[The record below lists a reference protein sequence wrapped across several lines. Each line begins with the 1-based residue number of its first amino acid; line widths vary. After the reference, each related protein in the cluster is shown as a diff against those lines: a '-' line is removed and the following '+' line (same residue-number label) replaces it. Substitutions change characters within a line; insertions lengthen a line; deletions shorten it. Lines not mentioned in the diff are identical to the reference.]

1 MFPYIQGSGNRKT
14 EIHINLSTLKKTIF
28 YSWQSDLP
36 NSTNRGFIGKCLEE
50 AISSLNENLMIDAV
64 IDRDTKN
71 VIGTPDIASSIFNKI
86 DNANI
91 FVADVSFINANSS
104 GKKCPNPNV
113 LIELG
118 YAAKA
123 LGWDKIICV
132 FNSQYGKIEELP
144 FDLRFRRPISYSI
157 INPSNK
163 TKDKKVLTNIFKDA
177 LQGIIEHDS
186 NHNELQDYLK
196 KILDKEV
203 LTISNHLLKIIYGY
217 DYNLTQ
223 ENIGKLLDTKYEDL
237 EYNLYEKKLLGFT
250 IFKDWESYVQK
261 LEGLINQPFF
271 IQNANAETTSSILK
285 ILKSLRSI
293 SAFQVHNDLFNVGT
307 ETQEFSVIDGQKM
320 NSDNPKGEF
329 LLLKKIDFEKG
340 VVVDWGKIKTTSTRK
355 MLSYY
360 TIKSESFKSYSAHLL
375 EIIKTLDFYV
385 AKSNNEFILDPLEF
399 RSN

>member
-1 MFPYIQGSGNRKT
+1 M
-14 EIHINLSTLKKTIF
+14 KKTIF

-50 AISSLNENLMIDAV
+50 AIFSLNKDLMIDAV

-71 VIGTPDIASSIFNKI
+71 VIGTPDIVSSIFNKI

-91 FVADVSFINANSS
+91 FVADVSFINADSS

-144 FDLRFRRPISYSI
+144 FDLRFRRPILYSI

-223 ENIGKLLDTKYEDL
+223 GNIGKLLDTKYEDL
-237 EYNLYEKKLLGFT
+237 EYNLYEKRLLGFT

-285 ILKSLRSI
+285 ILKSLRNI
-293 SAFQVHNDLFNVGT
+293 SAFQVHNELFNVGT
-307 ETQEFSVIDGQKM
+307 ETQEFTVIDGQKM
-320 NSDNPKGEF
+320 NSDNPKDEF
-329 LLLKKIDFEKG
+329 LLLKKIDSEKG
-340 VVVDWGKIKTTSTRK
+340 VVVDWGKIKITSVRK

-360 TIKSESFKSYSAHLL
+360 TIKSGSFQNYSAHLL

-385 AKSNNEFILDPLEF
+385 AKNNNEFILDPLEF

>member
-1 MFPYIQGSGNRKT
+1 M
-14 EIHINLSTLKKTIF
+14 KKTIF

-50 AISSLNENLMIDAV
+50 AISTLNEDLSIDAV
-64 IDRDTKN
+64 MDRDTKN

-91 FVADVSFINANSS
+91 FVADVSFINADSS

-118 YAAKA
+118 YASKA

-132 FNSQYGKIEELP
+132 FNNQYGKIEELP
-144 FDLRFRRPISYSI
+144 FDLRFRRPISYSVL
-157 INPSNK
+157 NSSNK
-163 TKDKKVLTNIFKDA
+163 TKDRKVLTNIFKDA

-203 LTISNHLLKIIYGY
+203 LTICNHLLKIIYGY
-217 DYNLTQ
+217 QYNLTQ

-293 SAFQVHNDLFNVGT
+293 SAFQVHNDLFTCGA
-307 ETQEFSVIDGQKM
+307 ETQEFTVIDGQKM
-320 NSDNPKGEF
+320 NSDNPKGEY
-329 LLLKKIDFEKG
+329 LLLKKIDLEKG
-340 VVVDWGKIKTTSTRK
+340 IVVDWGKIKITSIRK
-355 MLSYY
+355 MLFYY
-360 TIKSESFKSYSAHLL
+360 TIKPASFKNYSAHLL
-375 EIIKTLDFYV
+375 QIIKTLDLYV

>member
-1 MFPYIQGSGNRKT
+1 
-14 EIHINLSTLKKTIF
+14 LKKTIF

-50 AISSLNENLMIDAV
+50 AIFSLNKDLMIDAV

-71 VIGTPDIASSIFNKI
+71 VIGTPDIVSSIFNKI

-91 FVADVSFINANSS
+91 FVADVSFINADSS

-144 FDLRFRRPISYSI
+144 FDLRFRRPILYSI

-223 ENIGKLLDTKYEDL
+223 GNIGKLLDTKYEDL
-237 EYNLYEKKLLGFT
+237 EYNLYEKRLLGFT

-285 ILKSLRSI
+285 ILKSLRNI
-293 SAFQVHNDLFNVGT
+293 SAFQVHNELFNVGT
-307 ETQEFSVIDGQKM
+307 ETQEFTVIDGQKM
-320 NSDNPKGEF
+320 NSDNPKDEF
-329 LLLKKIDFEKG
+329 LLLKKIDSEKG
-340 VVVDWGKIKTTSTRK
+340 VVVDWGKIKITSVRK

-360 TIKSESFKSYSAHLL
+360 TIKSGSFQNYSAHLL

-385 AKSNNEFILDPLEF
+385 AKNNNEFILDPLEF